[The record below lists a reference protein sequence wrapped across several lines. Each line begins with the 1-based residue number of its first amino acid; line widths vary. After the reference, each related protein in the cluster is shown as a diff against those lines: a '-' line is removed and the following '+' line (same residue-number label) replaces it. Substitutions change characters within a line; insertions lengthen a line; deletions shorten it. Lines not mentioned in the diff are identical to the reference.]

1 MIHAGYE
8 ICVIAKKNIH
18 INLCYIRIQEIC
30 SPGDPEKDVTL
41 HFYLSVEKEYETTES
56 CVLFN

>member
-1 MIHAGYE
+1 MIHTGYE

-18 INLCYIRIQEIC
+18 INGIQEIC

-41 HFYLSVEKEYETTES
+41 HFYLSVEKEYETTEC